1 MVRNVQRFRCSVV
14 QVERVG
20 RRSAEVWRCILPTI
34 SMFTRPFMGG
44 AFGQL
49 KGLEKRKK
57 ECVLILIF

>member
-1 MVRNVQRFRCSVV
+1 LEGEVLWYGDVV
-14 QVERVG
+14 
-20 RRSAEVWRCILPTI
+20 LPTI